1 MNTRGYAQIEH
12 SQPTYN
18 IPPRALHGHKLS
30 DSGDEIDRILFGRI
44 CDLIMKTASTVT
56 PNTQFLY
63 ETAIEIVFSSDK
75 PIRMKDLYDGLG
87 QIYGKT
93 SAAVRNCMNH
103 MQFLY
108 DNCVKEIECMQN
120 TSKKAFDYMRA
131 EEFVAVFR
139 DQLEKER
146 RMLEENSSHGDTS
159 RLQLESDMPKE
170 DKRHE

>member
-1 MNTRGYAQIEH
+1 MNIRGYAQIEH

-30 DSGDEIDRILFGRI
+30 DSDDEINRILFGRI

-87 QIYGKT
+87 QIFGKT

-103 MQFLY
+103 MQFIY

-139 DQLEKER
+139 NQLEKER
-146 RMLEENSSHGDTS
+146 RLLEENAS
-159 RLQLESDMPKE
+159 RDESASPKNIGEPTTE
-170 DKRHE
+170 DKTHD